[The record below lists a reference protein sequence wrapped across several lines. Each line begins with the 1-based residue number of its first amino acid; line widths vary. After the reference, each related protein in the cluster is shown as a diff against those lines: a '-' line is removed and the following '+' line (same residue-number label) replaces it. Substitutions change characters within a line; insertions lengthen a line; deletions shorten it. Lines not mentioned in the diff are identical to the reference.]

1 MEYIKQSFNFKIEEP
16 TVLSLGKF
24 DGLHRGHELLMRY
37 MAEKK
42 TALDGL
48 KAVVF
53 TFDVPPQGKLH
64 KTRPQVLTTNAEK
77 VKLFEGVGVDYLIEC
92 PFTEEIRCME
102 PEDFI
107 RKTVKSLNVKYLVVG
122 KDFHFGHNRR
132 GDYQMLQS
140 FAGFYGYEVRVV
152 DKMQKDGRDI
162 SSTFVREEISRGNIE
177 LANELLGY
185 EFFVEG
191 RILHGKHMGNAVLGI
206 PTINLLPPE
215 EKLLP
220 PLGVY
225 VTVKDIAD
233 KHNLKVGDTIQ
244 AVNNPLSDD
253 KTMDLEIVGLFEVV
267 ADKTDERNHDNES
280 SYYEYTN
287 NAFVS
292 EAAMKKLLEN
302 YADVGYASADFFVS
316 DPERLESIIHEVQK
330 INTFNWNNFFITA
343 NDEVY
348 QNISSAL
355 SDTGTLLTTLIV
367 VITAVSMV
375 LMILIL
381 SMSVRSRKRETGIL
395 LAVGIAKPVVV
406 LQYLLEVLLIAAAAF
421 PLAYLSSKQAA
432 GTLGTLFGKTAEHII
447 VTSEHFMLVVVVG
460 GILLVTAVLASC
472 IPAMRLKPKTIL
484 SQME

>member
-1 MEYIKQSFNFKIEEP
+1 MNLGTRAVLYTVRKWKKTLLVFCLLLAITTLVLSGLAIADAQEKQAEEVRGTTGASFTVSRNTATGGWSSDGGGSYSTQEYLTTDRMESIAAINGIEGYNASIRTILCLSDRQGQWLEQMEP
-16 TVLSLGKF
+16 TGHAIVDCQFYSYGCINSKYHSLFLSGAMVMCEGKTI
-24 DGLHRGHELLMRY
+24 DSS
-37 MAEKK
+37 
-42 TALDGL
+42 
-48 KAVVF
+48 
-53 TFDVPPQGKLH
+53 
-64 KTRPQVLTTNAEK
+64 
-77 VKLFEGVGVDYLIEC
+77 VKNGIV
-92 PFTEEIRCME
+92 
-102 PEDFI
+102 
-107 RKTVKSLNVKYLVVG
+107 
-122 KDFHFGHNRR
+122 
-132 GDYQMLQS
+132 
-140 FAGFYGYEVRVV
+140 
-152 DKMQKDGRDI
+152 I
-162 SSTFVREEISRGNIE
+162 S
-177 LANELLGY
+177 
-185 EFFVEG
+185 
-191 RILHGKHMGNAVLGI
+191 
-206 PTINLLPPE
+206 
-215 EKLLP
+215 
-220 PLGVY
+220 
-225 VTVKDIAD
+225 KDIAD
-233 KHNLKVGDTIQ
+233 KHDLKVGDTIQ

-253 KTMDLEIVGLFEVV
+253 KTMNLEIVGLFEVV
-267 ADKTDERNHDNES
+267 ADKTDERNNYNES

-302 YADVGYASADFFVS
+302 YADVGYASADFFVT

-330 INTFNWNNFFITA
+330 IHTIDWNNFLITA

-348 QNISSAL
+348 QNISNAL
-355 SDTGTLLTTLIV
+355 SDTGTLITTLIA

-375 LMILIL
+375 LIILIL
-381 SMSVRSRKRETGIL
+381 SMSVRGRKRETGIL